1 MALVCAASR
10 NGRPV
15 ILKISPRGHPD
26 ADQLAAE
33 GRALEFWEP
42 SGVVPRL
49 VDRRDDGLTILME
62 RVQPGW
68 TLESSDVPW
77 PESLGLVGQLAA
89 RLHAA
94 GQPPEGF
101 VSARGYTDY
110 WRPQLAGRPDL
121 LAELDELSTPGAGD
135 VLIHADLHPGNV
147 LRSGDGWKV
156 IDPHAVCAEPAA
168 DIWALLDPLVIALP
182 DEPGAAIR
190 AARERIALYA
200 DAAAMDSSTATAWTY
215 LRALAEASS
224 IDAREGASAEDR
236 AWAVRLHRMAAALR

>member
-1 MALVCAASR
+1 M
-10 NGRPV
+10 

-26 ADQLAAE
+26 AGQLAAE

-62 RVQPGW
+62 QVEPGW

-77 PESLGLVGQLAA
+77 PESLALVGQLAA

-110 WRPQLAGRPDL
+110 WRPQFAGRPDL
-121 LAELDELSTPGAGD
+121 LAELDELTTPRAGD

-147 LRSGDGWKV
+147 LRSGDAWKV
-156 IDPHAVCAEPAA
+156 IDPHAVSAEPAA
-168 DIWALLDPLVIALP
+168 DIWALLDPLVVALP

-190 AARERIALYA
+190 GARQRIERYAEAAGI
-200 DAAAMDSSTATAWTY
+200 DSSRAAAWTY
-215 LRALAEASS
+215 LRALAEARS
-224 IDAREGASAEDR
+224 IDAREGASSDDR
-236 AWAVRLHRMAAALR
+236 SWAVRLHRMAAALRPS